1 MKIIKA
7 QSYKELS
14 RIAADVIA
22 AQILGKPDSVIGLAT
37 GSTPIGT
44 YAELADK
51 CSRGELDFSAVTTVN
66 LDEYVGLSGDH
77 PQSYRYFMN
86 RNLFDRINVR
96 PECTFVPNGCAE
108 DLAAECQA
116 YDARIEKLGGVD
128 LQLLGIGI
136 DGHIGFNEPDD
147 HFTRETH
154 EVTLDESTIEAN
166 SRFFASPSD
175 VPRTALTM
183 GMGAIM
189 GAKKILMVVNG
200 KNKEEILRHALQGP
214 ITPRV
219 PASIIQLHADVTVVY
234 SED

>member
-1 MKIIKA
+1 MKTIKA

-51 CSRGELDFSAVTTVN
+51 CSRGELDFSKVTTVN
-66 LDEYVGLSGDH
+66 LDEYVGLGGEH

-86 RNLFDRINVR
+86 RNLFERINVR

-108 DLAAECQA
+108 DLAAECRA

-189 GAKKILMVVNG
+189 GARRILMVVNG
-200 KNKEEILRHALQGP
+200 KNKEDILRRALQGP
-214 ITPRV
+214 ITPLV
-219 PASIIQLHADVTVVY
+219 PASILQLHPDVTVVY
-234 SED
+234 SEE

>member
-1 MKIIKA
+1 MKTIKA

-51 CSRGELDFSAVTTVN
+51 CNRGELDFSAVTTVN
-66 LDEYVGLSGDH
+66 LDEYVGLGGEH
-77 PQSYRYFMN
+77 PQSYRCFMN
-86 RNLFDRINVR
+86 RNLFERINVR

-108 DLAAECQA
+108 DLAAECRA
-116 YDARIEKLGGVD
+116 YDARIEQLGGVD

-166 SRFFASPSD
+166 SRFFASSAE
-175 VPRTALTM
+175 VPRRALTM

-189 GAKKILMVVNG
+189 GARRILMVVNG
-200 KNKEEILRHALQGP
+200 KNKEEILRRALQGP
-214 ITPRV
+214 ITPLV
-219 PASIIQLHADVTVVY
+219 PASILQLHPDVTVVY
-234 SED
+234 SEE

>member
-14 RIAADVIA
+14 TIAADVIA

-44 YAELADK
+44 YAELAEK
-51 CSRGELDFSAVTTVN
+51 CNRGELDFSAVTTVN

-86 RNLFDRINVR
+86 RNLFERINVR

-108 DLAAECQA
+108 DLAAECRA
-116 YDARIEKLGGVD
+116 YDARIEQLGGVD

-189 GAKKILMVVNG
+189 GARKILMVVNG
-200 KNKEEILRHALQGP
+200 KNKEDILRRALQGP
-214 ITPRV
+214 ITPLV
-219 PASIIQLHADVTVVY
+219 PASILQLHPDVTVVY
-234 SED
+234 SEE

>member
-1 MKIIKA
+1 MKTIKA

-51 CSRGELDFSAVTTVN
+51 CSRGELDFSKVTTVN
-66 LDEYVGLSGDH
+66 LDEYVGLGGEH
-77 PQSYRYFMN
+77 PQSYRCFMN
-86 RNLFDRINVR
+86 RNLFERINVR

-108 DLAAECQA
+108 DLAAECRA
-116 YDARIEKLGGVD
+116 YDARIEQLGGVD

-189 GAKKILMVVNG
+189 GARRILMVVNG
-200 KNKEEILRHALQGP
+200 KNKEEILRRALQGP

-219 PASIIQLHADVTVVY
+219 PASILQLHPDVTVVY
-234 SED
+234 SEE